1 MLISRLTLQIAR
13 ASRLAECFLPRL
25 AAPLLTLRPA
35 VLPSYSTLHSS
46 KTGPASQPFLTLE
59 PELEDL
65 LVPRKM
71 SITPL
76 ESWLTVKYSLLEN
89 EEAVGGGPEQL
100 RYEPASPYELPSAFQ
115 SPEEGTEEE
124 DGAGELSRAGIE
136 CKKIMKIRRR
146 KMNKHQYKKR
156 MKRNRFLHRKIRI
169 TRMRKKQKRFEHEL
183 LQYAKRFG
191 LSKLPEG
198 WVTPKLYFGDRN
210 SK

>member
-13 ASRLAECFLPRL
+13 ASRLAGKHGPIFKCCNHLKGAHPHPISETKLVV
-25 AAPLLTLRPA
+25 PA
-35 VLPSYSTLHSS
+35 
-46 KTGPASQPFLTLE
+46 
-59 PELEDL
+59 
-65 LVPRKM
+65 
-71 SITPL
+71 L

-89 EEAVGGGPEQL
+89 KEAVGGGPEQL

-115 SPEEGTEEE
+115 SPEEGMEEE